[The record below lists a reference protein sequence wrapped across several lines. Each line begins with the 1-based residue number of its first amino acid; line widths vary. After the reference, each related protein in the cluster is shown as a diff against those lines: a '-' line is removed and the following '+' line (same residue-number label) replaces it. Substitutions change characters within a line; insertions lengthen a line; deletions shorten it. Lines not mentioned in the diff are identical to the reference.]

1 MLLYIIRHGD
11 PIYDP
16 DSLTPKGHLQAAAL
30 AKRLAVHG
38 LDKIF
43 ASPLV
48 RAQQTAKPTC
58 ELLGLDCQIE
68 EWTSEN
74 AAWQDLSVT
83 NEQGRRTWAF
93 HVQNTVMMQDNPI
106 REDWYDSP
114 CFRGTNAR
122 EGYARI
128 VRESDR
134 FLEKLGYRR
143 EGRVYRRVN
152 PSEERVAVFC
162 HQGFGTTWLS
172 HLLQVPPMLFWS
184 GFDITHSSITRPRS
198 RVRAAR
204 LLRRVPLQRISA
216 WKFAPNAIRFSP
228 ANRSWWT
235 LAAVWIGSTGVSV

>member
-11 PIYDP
+11 PIYAP

-134 FLEKLGYRR
+134 FLEKLGFRR
-143 EGRVYRRVN
+143 EGRVYRMVN

-162 HQGFGTTWLS
+162 PQGFGTTWLS

-184 GFDITHSSITRPRS
+184 GFDITHSSITILEFRNYPNGVTAPQCLCLS
-198 RVRAAR
+198 DTSHIYKEG
-204 LLRRVPLQRISA
+204 LPLQH
-216 WKFAPNAIRFSP
+216 N
-228 ANRSWWT
+228 NRVN
-235 LAAVWIGSTGVSV
+235 L

>member
-1 MLLYIIRHGD
+1 MRSVWLFMAWI
-11 PIYDP
+11 
-16 DSLTPKGHLQAAAL
+16 K
-30 AKRLAVHG
+30 
-38 LDKIF
+38 F
-43 ASPLV
+43 SPLPWFG
-48 RAQQTAKPTC
+48 RSRRAKPTC

-134 FLEKLGYRR
+134 FLEKLAIAAKG
-143 EGRVYRRVN
+143 VY
-152 PSEERVAVFC
+152 
-162 HQGFGTTWLS
+162 
-172 HLLQVPPMLFWS
+172 
-184 GFDITHSSITRPRS
+184 I
-198 RVRAAR
+198 
-204 LLRRVPLQRISA
+204 A
-216 WKFAPNAIRFSP
+216 W
-228 ANRSWWT
+228 
-235 LAAVWIGSTGVSV
+235 

>member
-11 PIYDP
+11 PIYAP

-114 CFRGTNAR
+114 AFG
-122 EGYARI
+122 
-128 VRESDR
+128 
-134 FLEKLGYRR
+134 
-143 EGRVYRRVN
+143 GRMPGRDMPALSGN
-152 PSEERVAVFC
+152 PI
-162 HQGFGTTWLS
+162 GFW
-172 HLLQVPPMLFWS
+172 
-184 GFDITHSSITRPRS
+184 
-198 RVRAAR
+198 
-204 LLRRVPLQRISA
+204 
-216 WKFAPNAIRFSP
+216 
-228 ANRSWWT
+228 RSWAI
-235 LAAVWIGSTGVSV
+235 AAKGVYIAW